1 MAEDSRAGR
10 RWRLVRARPEA
21 VPTSLR
27 RVYRRVPRP
36 RSTRP
41 WWYAAVAVAVV
52 AALAWVV
59 FGTSTLGVRT
69 VVVSGTRIVSP
80 DQVRAAAAVVPG
92 TPLARVDTGA
102 VAHRVGELAPVDSVA
117 VSRGWPHT
125 LVITVTERTPVATV
139 AMPDGYGLIDAEGV
153 VFQVLRRRPD
163 LPLVRV
169 TDPGP
174 ADATT
179 LAALRVLG
187 ALTPELRDRLDSVV
201 ADAPGRISLRLRG
214 DRMIVWGDAEQSET
228 KALVATSLLDRP
240 GRTIDV
246 SAPDVVT
253 VS

>member
-1 MAEDSRAGR
+1 MAQDSRTGR

-41 WWYAAVAVAVV
+41 WWYAAAALAVV

-69 VVVSGTRIVSP
+69 VAVSGTRIASA
-80 DQVRAAAAVVPG
+80 DEVRAAAAVAPG
-92 TPLARVDTGA
+92 TPLARVDTDA
-102 VAHRVGELAPVDSVA
+102 VARQVGDLAPVDTVA
-117 VSRGWPHT
+117 VSRGWPNT
-125 LVITVTERTPVATV
+125 LVIEVTERTPVATV
-139 AMPDGYGLIDAEGV
+139 AVADGYAVIDREGV

-163 LPLVRV
+163 LPLVRLAH
-169 TDPGP
+169 PGP
-174 ADATT
+174 ADASTR
-179 LAALRVLG
+179 AALRVLG

-201 ADAPGRISLRLRG
+201 ADAPTRISLRLRG
-214 DRMIVWGDAEQSET
+214 DRIIVWGDAEQNET

-240 GRTIDV
+240 GKTIDV